1 MSQEKLSQLVQEL
14 NQLPAL
20 ELSKLKKLLE
30 EEWGVTAA
38 APMMMAAGP
47 VAAGAAVAPEEA
59 EEASE
64 FRVTLEEFPADKKIS
79 VIKVIREVT
88 GLGLKE
94 AKELVESAPK
104 AVKEGATKA
113 EADEIVKKLQEAGA
127 KVSSKGM

>member
-30 EEWGVTAA
+30 QEWGVTAA

-47 VAAGAAVAPEEA
+47 VAAGAAIAPEEA

>member
-47 VAAGAAVAPEEA
+47 VATGPAAVEEA

-113 EADEIVKKLQEAGA
+113 EAEEIVKKLQDAGA

>member
-64 FRVTLEEFPADKKIS
+64 FRVTLEEFPTDTKIS

>member
-1 MSQEKLSQLVQEL
+1 MSQEKLNQLVQEL

-38 APMMMAAGP
+38 APMMMAAAGSVTAGP
-47 VAAGAAVAPEEA
+47 AAAEEA

-88 GLGLKE
+88 GSGLKE
-94 AKELVESAPK
+94 AKDLVEGAPK
-104 AVKEGATKA
+104 TVKEGISKA
-113 EADEIVKKLQEAGA
+113 EADEIVKKLQDAGA

>member
-47 VAAGAAVAPEEA
+47 VAAGPAAAEEA

-64 FRVTLEEFPADKKIS
+64 FRITLEEFPADKKIS

-113 EADEIVKKLQEAGA
+113 EAEEIVKKLQDAGA

>member
-30 EEWGVTAA
+30 EEWGVTAV

-47 VAAGAAVAPEEA
+47 VAAGPAAAEEA

-64 FRVTLEEFPADKKIS
+64 FRITLEEFAADKKIS
-79 VIKVIREVT
+79 VIKVIREIT

-113 EADEIVKKLQEAGA
+113 EAEEIVKKLQDAGA

>member
-47 VAAGAAVAPEEA
+47 VGAGPAAAEEA

-64 FRVTLEEFPADKKIS
+64 FRITLEEFAADKKIS
-79 VIKVIREVT
+79 VIKVIREIT

-113 EADEIVKKLQEAGA
+113 EAEEIVKKLQDAGA

>member
-47 VAAGAAVAPEEA
+47 VAAGPAAAEEA

-64 FRVTLEEFPADKKIS
+64 FRITLEEFPADKKIS

-113 EADEIVKKLQEAGA
+113 ESEEIVKKLQDAGA

>member
-38 APMMMAAGP
+38 APMMMAAGS
-47 VAAGAAVAPEEA
+47 VAAGPAAAEEA

-64 FRVTLEEFPADKKIS
+64 FRITLEEFPADKKIS

-113 EADEIVKKLQEAGA
+113 EAEEIVKKLQDAGA

>member
-47 VAAGAAVAPEEA
+47 VAAGPAAAEEA

-64 FRVTLEEFPADKKIS
+64 FRITLEEFPADKKIS

-104 AVKEGATKA
+104 AVKEGATKVEA
-113 EADEIVKKLQEAGA
+113 EEIVKKLQDAGA
-127 KVSSKGM
+127 KVSSKGI

>member
-1 MSQEKLSQLVQEL
+1 MSQEKLNQLVQEL

-30 EEWGVTAA
+30 EEWGVTAT
-38 APMMMAAGP
+38 APMMMAAAGP
-47 VAAGAAVAPEEA
+47 VAGNPAATEEA

-88 GLGLKE
+88 GSGLKE
-94 AKELVESAPK
+94 AKDLVEGAPK
-104 AVKEGATKA
+104 TVKEGIPKA
-113 EADEIVKKLQEAGA
+113 EADEIVKKLQDAGA

>member
-30 EEWGVTAA
+30 EEWGVTTAV
-38 APMMMAAGP
+38 APMMTAAGP
-47 VAAGAAVAPEEA
+47 VAAGPAAAEEA

-64 FRVTLEEFPADKKIS
+64 FKITLEEFPANKKIS

-88 GLGLKE
+88 GYGLKE

-104 AVKEGATKA
+104 LVKENVSKA
-113 EADEIVKKLQEAGA
+113 EAEEIVKKLQDAGA

>member
-38 APMMMAAGP
+38 AAPMMMAAGP
-47 VAAGAAVAPEEA
+47 VAAGPAAAEEA

-88 GLGLKE
+88 GSGLKE
-94 AKELVESAPK
+94 AKELVEGAPK
-104 AVKEGATKA
+104 MVKEGISKA
-113 EADEIVKKLQEAGA
+113 EAEEIVKKLQDAGA

>member
-47 VAAGAAVAPEEA
+47 VGAGPAAAEEA

-64 FRVTLEEFPADKKIS
+64 FRITLEEFAADKKIS
-79 VIKVIREVT
+79 VIKVIREIT

-104 AVKEGATKA
+104 AVKEGVTKA
-113 EADEIVKKLQEAGA
+113 EAEEIVKKLQDAGG

>member
-1 MSQEKLSQLVQEL
+1 MSQEKLNQLVQEL

-38 APMMMAAGP
+38 APMMMATAGP
-47 VAAGAAVAPEEA
+47 VAANPATTEET

-88 GLGLKE
+88 GSGLKE
-94 AKELVESAPK
+94 AKDLVEGAPK
-104 AVKEGATKA
+104 TVKEGITKA
-113 EADEIVKKLQEAGA
+113 EADEIVKKLQDAGA

>member
-1 MSQEKLSQLVQEL
+1 MSQEKLNQLVQEL

-47 VAAGAAVAPEEA
+47 VAATPATSEET

-88 GLGLKE
+88 GSGLKE
-94 AKELVESAPK
+94 AKDLVEGAPK
-104 AVKEGATKA
+104 TVKEGISKT
-113 EADEIVKKLQEAGA
+113 EADEIVKKLQDAGA

>member
-38 APMMMAAGP
+38 APMMMATGP
-47 VAAGAAVAPEEA
+47 VAAGPAAAEEA

-64 FRVTLEEFPADKKIS
+64 FRITLEEFPADKKIS

-113 EADEIVKKLQEAGA
+113 ESEEIVKKLQDAGA